1 MGTPRPVERSLVAEF
16 GEDADDDEQDG
27 VPSQRSPRIPRT
39 TRNADTPSA
48 NKVLAKLGEDMRS
61 TGGWL
66 SKFEPKPKAQA
77 QWPVLGPELTH
88 PVSSADLPGLVY
100 ETSTLLR
107 AMGFHCM
114 GRPSRL
120 EQMKWTLKAAGNEV
134 MQWKMKLRTAFGL
147 ERITDVP
154 RPRVPRLAES
164 TNSASATAEFPVPVA
179 ESAAMAVDP
188 SRIPLPKT
196 PDVKRSREVSRTS
209 GGTPYFGDTDMHT
222 PPRGSTQFD
231 ESRGL
236 ADAVESDDDM
246 TPGRPKLIHSDRNR
260 SNVLEVRT
268 HASLDKIAV
277 FEGKR
282 NRSEDSLQWLKRFI
296 YEMKGTRM
304 PNDSWC
310 EPFSLSLGKAAKSWF
325 RQLPKKTQLEWG
337 LLSSAFLDYYCSQ
350 YAQTAQT
357 RYFSARRKES
367 EHICDFLLK
376 LNGYARAAKIQ
387 YEAGGPQAASHV
399 EHFLL
404 HCGDDAVMDQLYPR
418 RLSDIQRVE
427 KIINQKLL
435 GDKRKKQRDRTAA
448 DRVRESRRDDGNR
461 RSESK
466 RSDGYR
472 ERRRDDQRDRRED
485 RRGRRSEDRERRVTL
500 ADASV
505 EDLRTA
511 LDERRASHETNFY
524 DSFSEGSDKDAA
536 AESSSDS
543 GSDYI
548 DAGAAAEPKR
558 PPYRG
563 GSSGA
568 HQNSAPRSP
577 GRSESRGYPP
587 RRDES
592 GERRRY
598 GPCGACGADGHDAHF
613 CRRRCK
619 FCKQVHDAGS
629 CELFQ
634 RFEKLTKFVK
644 SSVDKSLVPADLQDL
659 YSPGDLN

>member
-1 MGTPRPVERSLVAEF
+1 MAKGSSSRSVSPAGRARGPTPSRSDSASVAAAIVTPDDTPRVQFEDVDDQDHMSEDGGEEKEGESDEEEEFLSEMNEEEDAEEMSLQVTKMGTPRPVERGLVAEF

-66 SKFEPKPKAQA
+66 SKFEPKPMAQA
-77 QWPVLGPELTH
+77 KWPVLGPELTH

-120 EQMKWTLKAAGNEV
+120 EQKKWTLKAAGNEV

-147 ERITDVP
+147 ERIPDVP

-164 TNSASATAEFPVPVA
+164 TNSASATSEFPVPVA

-231 ESRGL
+231 ESRDL

-246 TPGRPKLIHSDRNR
+246 TPGRPKLIP
-260 SNVLEVRT
+260 
-268 HASLDKIAV
+268 V

-325 RQLPKKTQLEWG
+325 RQLPKKTQ
-337 LLSSAFLDYYCSQ
+337 
-350 YAQTAQT
+350 T
-357 RYFSARRKES
+357 RYFSARRKEN
-367 EHICDFLLK
+367 EHICDFLLR
-376 LNGYARAAKIQ
+376 LNGFARAAKIQ

-404 HCGDDAVMDQLYPR
+404 HCGDDAVMDQLYPQ
-418 RLSDIQRVE
+418 RLSDNERVE
-427 KIINQKLL
+427 KIIKQKLL
-435 GDKRKKQRDRTAA
+435 GDKRKKQRDRTATG
-448 DRVRESRRDDGNR
+448 RVRESRRDDGNR

-548 DAGAAAEPKR
+548 DA
-558 PPYRG
+558 
-563 GSSGA
+563 
-568 HQNSAPRSP
+568 
-577 GRSESRGYPP
+577 
-587 RRDES
+587 
-592 GERRRY
+592 
-598 GPCGACGADGHDAHF
+598 
-613 CRRRCK
+613 
-619 FCKQVHDAGS
+619 
-629 CELFQ
+629 
-634 RFEKLTKFVK
+634 
-644 SSVDKSLVPADLQDL
+644 
-659 YSPGDLN
+659 

>member
-1 MGTPRPVERSLVAEF
+1 
-16 GEDADDDEQDG
+16 
-27 VPSQRSPRIPRT
+27 
-39 TRNADTPSA
+39 
-48 NKVLAKLGEDMRS
+48 
-61 TGGWL
+61 
-66 SKFEPKPKAQA
+66 
-77 QWPVLGPELTH
+77 
-88 PVSSADLPGLVY
+88 
-100 ETSTLLR
+100 
-107 AMGFHCM
+107 
-114 GRPSRL
+114 
-120 EQMKWTLKAAGNEV
+120 
-134 MQWKMKLRTAFGL
+134 
-147 ERITDVP
+147 
-154 RPRVPRLAES
+154 
-164 TNSASATAEFPVPVA
+164 
-179 ESAAMAVDP
+179 
-188 SRIPLPKT
+188 
-196 PDVKRSREVSRTS
+196 
-209 GGTPYFGDTDMHT
+209 MHT

-231 ESRGL
+231 ESRDL
-236 ADAVESDDDM
+236 ADAVESDDEYDAWEAKADLYES
-246 TPGRPKLIHSDRNR
+246 PRHYIQQLSLEDSDRNR

-268 HASLDKIAV
+268 HAPLDKIAV

-310 EPFSLSLGKAAKSWF
+310 EPFSLSLGKAAESWF
-325 RQLPKKTQLEWG
+325 RQLPKKTQLKWS

-350 YAQTAQT
+350 YDQTAQT
-357 RYFSARRKES
+357 RYFSARRKEN
-367 EHICDFLLK
+367 EHICDFLLR
-376 LNGYARAAKIQ
+376 LNGYARAAKVQ
-387 YEAGGPQAASHV
+387 YEAGRPQAASHV

-404 HCGDDAVMDQLYPR
+404 HCGDDAVMGQLYPQ

-435 GDKRKKQRDRTAA
+435 GDKRKKQRDRTATG
-448 DRVRESRRDDGNR
+448 RVRESRRDDENR

-472 ERRRDDQRDRRED
+472 DRRRDDQRDRRED

-505 EDLRTA
+505 EDLRAA

-536 AESSSDS
+536 AEASSDS

-548 DAGAAAEPKR
+548 DAGAAAESKR
-558 PPYRG
+558 PSYRG

-568 HQNSAPRSP
+568 RQNSAPRSP

>member
-246 TPGRPKLIHSDRNR
+246 TPGRPKLIRTSPPDTT
-260 SNVLEVRT
+260 SN
-268 HASLDKIAV
+268 S
-277 FEGKR
+277 
-282 NRSEDSLQWLKRFI
+282 
-296 YEMKGTRM
+296 
-304 PNDSWC
+304 
-310 EPFSLSLGKAAKSWF
+310 
-325 RQLPKKTQLEWG
+325 
-337 LLSSAFLDYYCSQ
+337 
-350 YAQTAQT
+350 
-357 RYFSARRKES
+357 
-367 EHICDFLLK
+367 
-376 LNGYARAAKIQ
+376 
-387 YEAGGPQAASHV
+387 
-399 EHFLL
+399 
-404 HCGDDAVMDQLYPR
+404 
-418 RLSDIQRVE
+418 
-427 KIINQKLL
+427 
-435 GDKRKKQRDRTAA
+435 
-448 DRVRESRRDDGNR
+448 
-461 RSESK
+461 
-466 RSDGYR
+466 
-472 ERRRDDQRDRRED
+472 
-485 RRGRRSEDRERRVTL
+485 
-500 ADASV
+500 
-505 EDLRTA
+505 
-511 LDERRASHETNFY
+511 
-524 DSFSEGSDKDAA
+524 
-536 AESSSDS
+536 
-543 GSDYI
+543 
-548 DAGAAAEPKR
+548 
-558 PPYRG
+558 
-563 GSSGA
+563 
-568 HQNSAPRSP
+568 
-577 GRSESRGYPP
+577 
-587 RRDES
+587 
-592 GERRRY
+592 
-598 GPCGACGADGHDAHF
+598 
-613 CRRRCK
+613 
-619 FCKQVHDAGS
+619 
-629 CELFQ
+629 
-634 RFEKLTKFVK
+634 
-644 SSVDKSLVPADLQDL
+644 
-659 YSPGDLN
+659 

>member
-1 MGTPRPVERSLVAEF
+1 MAKGSSSRSASPAGRARGPTPSRSDSASVAAAIVTPDDTLRVQFEDVDDQDHMSEDGGEEKEGESDEEEEFLSEMNEEEDAEEMSLQVTKMGTPRPVERSLVAEF

-246 TPGRPKLIHSDRNR
+246 TPGRPKLIRTSPPDTT
-260 SNVLEVRT
+260 SN
-268 HASLDKIAV
+268 S
-277 FEGKR
+277 
-282 NRSEDSLQWLKRFI
+282 
-296 YEMKGTRM
+296 
-304 PNDSWC
+304 
-310 EPFSLSLGKAAKSWF
+310 
-325 RQLPKKTQLEWG
+325 
-337 LLSSAFLDYYCSQ
+337 
-350 YAQTAQT
+350 
-357 RYFSARRKES
+357 
-367 EHICDFLLK
+367 
-376 LNGYARAAKIQ
+376 
-387 YEAGGPQAASHV
+387 
-399 EHFLL
+399 
-404 HCGDDAVMDQLYPR
+404 
-418 RLSDIQRVE
+418 
-427 KIINQKLL
+427 
-435 GDKRKKQRDRTAA
+435 
-448 DRVRESRRDDGNR
+448 
-461 RSESK
+461 
-466 RSDGYR
+466 
-472 ERRRDDQRDRRED
+472 
-485 RRGRRSEDRERRVTL
+485 
-500 ADASV
+500 
-505 EDLRTA
+505 
-511 LDERRASHETNFY
+511 
-524 DSFSEGSDKDAA
+524 
-536 AESSSDS
+536 
-543 GSDYI
+543 
-548 DAGAAAEPKR
+548 
-558 PPYRG
+558 
-563 GSSGA
+563 
-568 HQNSAPRSP
+568 
-577 GRSESRGYPP
+577 
-587 RRDES
+587 
-592 GERRRY
+592 
-598 GPCGACGADGHDAHF
+598 
-613 CRRRCK
+613 
-619 FCKQVHDAGS
+619 
-629 CELFQ
+629 
-634 RFEKLTKFVK
+634 
-644 SSVDKSLVPADLQDL
+644 
-659 YSPGDLN
+659 

>member
-1 MGTPRPVERSLVAEF
+1 MNEEDDAEEMSLQVTKMGTPRPVDRSLVAEF
-16 GEDADDDEQDG
+16 GEDDGDDEQDV
-27 VPSQRSPRIPRT
+27 VPSQRPPLVPRV

-48 NKVLAKLGEDMRS
+48 NKVLARLGEEMKA
-61 TGGWL
+61 TGGWM
-66 SKFEPKPKAQA
+66 SKFGPRATAQA
-77 QWPVLGPELTH
+77 KWPVLDPKLTH
-88 PVSSADLPGLVY
+88 PVSSTTMNELCY
-100 ETSTLLR
+100 ETSTFLR
-107 AMGFHCM
+107 VMGYRCV
-114 GRPSRL
+114 GSPSRQDQK
-120 EQMKWTLKAAGNEV
+120 EWTLKSAGNEI
-134 MQWKMKLRTAFGL
+134 MQWKRKLRAAFGL
-147 ERITDVP
+147 ERMPDVA

-164 TNSASATAEFPVPVA
+164 TNSADAAAKPPRPLA
-179 ESAAMAVDP
+179 ESAVLAVDP

-196 PDVKRSREVSRTS
+196 PDVNRGREASRAS
-209 GGTPYFGDTDMHT
+209 GGTPYFGDTNMQS
-222 PPRGSTQFD
+222 PPRGATRFN
-231 ESRGL
+231 ESRDLGG
-236 ADAVESDDDM
+236 AAESDDEYDAWEAEAD
-246 TPGRPKLIHSDRNR
+246 PYESPKHYIQQLSLEDSDRGR

-268 HASLDKIAV
+268 HAPLDKIVA
-277 FEGKR
+277 FDGKR

-325 RQLPKKTQLEWG
+325 RQLPKKTQLKWS
-337 LLSSAFLDYYCSQ
+337 LLSSAFLDYY
-350 YAQTAQT
+350 
-357 RYFSARRKES
+357 
-367 EHICDFLLK
+367 
-376 LNGYARAAKIQ
+376 N
-387 YEAGGPQAASHV
+387 
-399 EHFLL
+399 
-404 HCGDDAVMDQLYPR
+404 QLYPQ

-435 GDKRKKQRDRTAA
+435 GDKRKLLGDKRKKQRDRTISSRA
-448 DRVRESRRDDGNR
+448 RESRRDDGNR

-472 ERRRDDQRDRRED
+472 EKRRDDQRDRRED
-485 RRGRRSEDRERRVTL
+485 RRGRRSEDRDRRVTL

-505 EDLRTA
+505 EDLRAA
-511 LDERRASHETNFY
+511 LDERRAGHETNFY
-524 DSFSEGSDKDAA
+524 DSSSDGSDRDAA

-548 DAGAAAEPKR
+548 DAGVTAESKR
-558 PPYRG
+558 PSYRG
-563 GSSGA
+563 GSSSTR
-568 HQNSAPRSP
+568 QNSAPRSP
-577 GRSESRGYPP
+577 GRADSRGYPP

-619 FCKQVHDAGS
+619 FCKQVHDVGS

-634 RFEKLTKFVK
+634 RFEKLAKFVK